1 MALPLH
7 PIPENLHA
15 LLSVA
20 AATTTIVITA
30 VVGKRAGIYRMILT
44 CAAAQT
50 LVIQDTASGVL
61 SQTFQFGAN
70 GGSITLDIP
79 INGDPWWNSALG
91 LGIQFVTTT
100 AAQTSADIWY
110 MQGP

>member
-1 MALPLH
+1 MSIALH

-20 AATTTIVITA
+20 SATTTVVIAA
-30 VVGKRAGIYRMILT
+30 VAQKRAGIYRMILT
-44 CAAAQT
+44 VAGAQT
-50 LVIQDTASGVL
+50 IVIQDTASTVL

-79 INGDPWWNSALG
+79 INGDPWWNSGIG
-91 LGIQFVTTT
+91 LGIQFVTST
-100 AAQTSADIWY
+100 AAQTSADVWY
-110 MQGP
+110 MVGP